1 MKRGKVTHCYCN
13 NMLLFRNRRHNH
25 TALFSSEPNGSVL
38 LFYCEP
44 RLTKCSAVMRPV
56 TSE

>member
-25 TALFSSEPNGSVL
+25 TALFSSKPNGSL
-38 LFYCEP
+38 LLLYCEP
-44 RLTKCSAVMRPV
+44 GLT
-56 TSE
+56 TSSVL